1 MCVPPTWFLPVALSI
16 LWNFH
21 IIFST
26 FVQIPGTVLVTT
38 VFSYRLAYLYI
49 VLISSYSPNS
59 SLLPPTLTPRC
70 LPNFPCIY
78 CYDVVIT
85 FELEQFVKCLLFCCS
100 TFLFCFVCCARFAVC
115 AFVQLL
121 HNLKQ
126 HMVNKFL
133 SDPNIPNENLLF
145 AV

>member
-85 FELEQFVKCLLFCCS
+85 FELEQFVKCLLFCYI
-100 TFLFCFVCCARFAVC
+100 TFLFCFVCCARFSACV
-115 AFVQLL
+115 FVQLL
-121 HNLKQ
+121 HDLKQ
-126 HMVNKFL
+126 HLVKKVSL
-133 SDPNIPNENLLF
+133 
-145 AV
+145 